1 MNNKGGVGEGEG
13 EETDFVKEMRQEEKG
28 VKKREKKKNREMKK
42 KKKKRRK
49 KKRKKRKKK
58 RKKKRRRTTRERKR
72 GTIKTQKRNW
82 RSLPFPLRNF
92 FHNPHNIPTKKFHQL
107 SSMNILQGD
116 SNFLFPA
123 AWNKKLPNPQE
134 IHTPIPTPASS
145 PSNFSQKKRHQNHF
159 KYYFFGCS

>member
-1 MNNKGGVGEGEG
+1 MDSLNNKGGVGEGEG

-72 GTIKTQKRNW
+72 GTIKTQKRNLEK
-82 RSLPFPLRNF
+82 SSFSFEELLSQPSQYPNKE
-92 FHNPHNIPTKKFHQL
+92 IP
-107 SSMNILQGD
+107 
-116 SNFLFPA
+116 
-123 AWNKKLPNPQE
+123 
-134 IHTPIPTPASS
+134 PTQQHGHP
-145 PSNFSQKKRHQNHF
+145 PR
-159 KYYFFGCS
+159 